1 MMQTRPDLA
10 NTIRFLAID
19 AVEKA
24 ASGHP
29 GMPMGMADLATVL
42 FSRHLKYDAANPTW
56 PDRDRF
62 VLSNGHGSMLLYALL
77 YLTGY
82 PGVTREE
89 LIRFRQMGSMTPGH
103 PEYRHTPGV
112 ETTTG
117 PLGQGLATAVGM
129 ALAERMLNA
138 EYGDAIVDHRTYVF
152 AGDGCLMEGIS
163 QEAISLAGRLKLN
176 KLTVIFDDNHITI
189 DGETS
194 LATVDDQLARF
205 RASGWAVFAV
215 DGHDQAAID
224 AVLTEAR
231 ASDRPSLIA
240 ARTHIGFGAPK
251 KQDTA
256 GSHGSPLGADE
267 IFATRAALGWPHA
280 PFEVPEALLA
290 EWRAFGRKGAEA
302 RAAWTTR
309 FETLDPAVRA
319 EFERRLSGALPAGF
333 AEGVAGFVAAAA
345 ANPAKLATRQASQKA
360 LEAFNGL
367 LPELVGGSADLTGS
381 VLSKTKIQRPLTPA
395 DFGGRHINYGV
406 REFGMGAA
414 MNGIALHGGFLPYG
428 GTFLVFSDYC
438 RPAIRL
444 SALMG
449 TRVVY
454 LMTHDSIGLGE
465 DGPTHQ
471 PVEHLASL
479 RAIPGLRVY
488 RPADPVEALE
498 CWADAMAAN
507 GPSVLVASRQAVE
520 QVTTPELLAANPT
533 YRGARIVRAPAGNR
547 DVTLL
552 ATGSEVSL
560 AVAAADKLAASGIRA
575 AVVSLSSWEVF
586 DAQPAEFRAEILGT
600 APRFAVEAALP
611 FGWTRY
617 VASEAD
623 VFGVPT
629 FGLSAPAGEIYA
641 HFGLTPD
648 AIATKVASKLALA

>member
-10 NTIRFLAID
+10 NALRFLAID

-56 PDRDRF
+56 ADRDRF
-62 VLSNGHGSMLLYALL
+62 VLSNGHGSMLLYGLL

-89 LIRFRQMGSMTPGH
+89 LIRFRQMGSRTPGH
-103 PEYRHTPGV
+103 PEFGHTAGV

-138 EYGDAIVDHRTYVF
+138 EYGDAIVDHRTWVF

-189 DGETS
+189 DGDTALS
-194 LATVDDQLARF
+194 TVDDQLARF
-205 RASGWAVFAV
+205 RASGWAVFSV

-224 AVLTEAR
+224 AAMTEAR

-256 GSHGSPLGADE
+256 GSHGSPLGAEE
-267 IFATRAALGWPHA
+267 IAATRAALGWPHG
-280 PFEVPEALLA
+280 PFEVPDGLLG

-302 RAAWTTR
+302 RTAWQAR
-309 FETLDPAVRA
+309 FDVLAPEVKA
-319 EFERRLSGALPAGF
+319 EFERRISGTLPASF
-333 AEGVAGFVAAAA
+333 AADVAGLVATAA

-360 LEAFNGL
+360 LEALNAL
-367 LPELVGGSADLTGS
+367 VPELVGGSADLAGS
-381 VLSKTKIQRPLTPA
+381 VLSKTKIQRPLTPS

-449 TRVVY
+449 SRVVY

-479 RAIPGLRVY
+479 RAIPGLKVY

-498 CWADAMAAN
+498 CWADAMMTA
-507 GPSVLVASRQAVE
+507 GPSVLVASRQGVP
-520 QVTTPELLAANPT
+520 QVTTPELLAVTPA
-533 YRGARIVRAPAGNR
+533 YRGARVVVEPAGGR
-547 DVTLL
+547 DVTLI
-552 ATGSEVSL
+552 ATGTEVSL
-560 AVAAADKLAASGIRA
+560 AVDAAAKLAASGIKA
-575 AVVSLSSWEVF
+575 AVVSLSCWEVF
-586 DAQPAEFRAEILGT
+586 DAQDEAFRSAVLGS

-629 FGLSAPAGEIYA
+629 FGMSAPAGEIYA

-648 AIATKVASKLALA
+648 AIASRVAGKIGRA